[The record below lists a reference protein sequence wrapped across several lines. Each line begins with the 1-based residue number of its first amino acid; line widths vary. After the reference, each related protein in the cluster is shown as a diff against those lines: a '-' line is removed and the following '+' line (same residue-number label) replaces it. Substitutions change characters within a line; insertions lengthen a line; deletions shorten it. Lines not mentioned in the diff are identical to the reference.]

1 MIPNYASSRTFAWCC
16 AFALTLVTATG
27 QTPNA
32 SRKRDFIESNPAAAK
47 EQGRVVITVPSP
59 NGPVDGARRS
69 STDDPFDAIASQ
81 LSNLLGDK
89 KSANVGV
96 GNFAFQDTD
105 LLSPFSALLRDELEV
120 ALNKTSGFKVVT
132 RDRIADLQNEGKFQM
147 RDLLE
152 PGTAVEKVSVKG
164 IQGIVRGR
172 FYASGAGVSVFTE
185 LVWLEGGNVEKTKVT
200 LPTSQIA
207 ARVFPEGVKTE
218 QAMGSLVTP
227 QNLEA
232 SISNLQEITEGR
244 LKRVNKEFPL
254 EFFTTDTRR
263 AFKQGEVVSFRVRS
277 DRDCFVAVYC
287 HQSDGSSVLLFP
299 NNWQRST
306 FVPAGKA
313 IDIPGTQKHGFEI
326 EIGPP
331 YGSDVVQV
339 IACTNE
345 REIQKM
351 IGNQLSTASA
361 SQPVAVLTRGMA
373 SKAISEAG
381 SVTSTTLNGPPAIWS
396 EAHMVVSTFPNN

>member
-1 MIPNYASSRTFAWCC
+1 MIPNCASSRAVAWGCTL
-16 AFALTLVTATG
+16 ALSLATATG

-32 SRKRDFIESNPAAAK
+32 SKKRDSSESNPAAK
-47 EQGRVVITVPSP
+47 EQGRVMAPVPSQERK
-59 NGPVDGARRS
+59 VDVARRS
-69 STDDPFDAIASQ
+69 STDDPFDAIAAQ
-81 LSNLLGDK
+81 LSSLLGDK
-89 KSANVGV
+89 TAVSVGV

-120 ALNKTSGFKVVT
+120 ALGKTNGFKVVT

-200 LPTSQIA
+200 LATSQIA

-218 QAMGSLVTP
+218 QAMGSLVNP

-287 HQSDGSSVLLFP
+287 HQSDGASVLLFP

-339 IACTNE
+339 IACTSE
-345 REIQKM
+345 REIEKLV
-351 IGNQLSTASA
+351 GKQLSAASA

-373 SKAISEAG
+373 AKGISEAG
-381 SVTSTTLNGPPAIWS
+381 ASPSTTQNGAPAMWS
-396 EAHMVVSTFPNN
+396 EAHMVVSTFPKN

>member
-1 MIPNYASSRTFAWCC
+1 MILNCASRQAFAWVC
-16 AFALTLVTATG
+16 AMALSLGTASAQTSSASKQKPSAEQNPPAKG
-27 QTPNA
+27 QNR
-32 SRKRDFIESNPAAAK
+32 SAAPVKAQ
-47 EQGRVVITVPSP
+47 EGRGGPS
-59 NGPVDGARRS
+59 AE
-69 STDDPFDAIASQ
+69 DPFIAIASQ
-81 LSNLLGDK
+81 LTSLLGEK
-89 KSANVGV
+89 KEVSVGV

-120 ALNKTSGFKVVT
+120 ALNKTAGFKVVT

-164 IQGIVRGR
+164 IQAIVRGR
-172 FYASGAGVSVFTE
+172 FYASAAGVSVFTE
-185 LVWLEGGNVEKTKVT
+185 LVWLEGGHVEKTKVT
-200 LPTSQIA
+200 LSSSQIA
-207 ARVFPEGVKTE
+207 ARLLPDGVKSE
-218 QAMGSLVTP
+218 QALGSIVNP
-227 QNLEA
+227 QNVAA
-232 SISNLQEITEGR
+232 SVSNIQEIAEGR
-244 LKRVNKEFPL
+244 LKRVNKEFPVEL
-254 EFFTTDTRR
+254 FSTDTRR

-331 YGSDVVQV
+331 FGSDVVQV
-339 IACTNE
+339 IACTSE

-351 IGNQLSTASA
+351 VGKQVSTASV
-361 SQPVAVLTRGMA
+361 SQPVVVMTRGMA
-373 SKAISEAG
+373 AKGISEAG
-381 SVTSTTLNGPPAIWS
+381 SDSSPALSGGPTLWS
-396 EAHMVVSTFPNN
+396 EAHMVVSTFPK

>member
-1 MIPNYASSRTFAWCC
+1 MIRNYAIKPVAVWI
-16 AFALTLVTATG
+16 FALALCFASASGQTSNTSKKKDSTG
-27 QTPNA
+27 QNASIKEQRNGFAPPNA
-32 SRKRDFIESNPAAAK
+32 QEPQVVGGHPAS
-47 EQGRVVITVPSP
+47 G
-59 NGPVDGARRS
+59 N
-69 STDDPFDAIASQ
+69 DPFGAIAAQ
-81 LSNLLGDK
+81 LSTLLGGK
-89 KSANVGV
+89 KEVTVGV

-105 LLSPFSALLRDELEV
+105 LLSPFSALLRDELEI
-120 ALNKTSGFKVVT
+120 ALNKTNGFKVVT

-152 PGTAVEKVSVKG
+152 PGTGVQKGSVKG

-172 FYASGAGVSVFTE
+172 FYASGNGVSVFAE
-185 LVWLEGGNVEKTKVT
+185 LVWLEGGNVEKTKVS
-200 LPTSQIA
+200 LPSSQIA
-207 ARVFPEGVKTE
+207 ARLFPEGMKPE
-218 QAMGSLVTP
+218 QAVGAIVTP
-227 QNLEA
+227 QNMEA
-232 SISNLQEITEGR
+232 SLSNLQEVTQGR

-277 DRDCFVAVYC
+277 DRDCFLAVYC

-313 IDIPGTQKHGFEI
+313 VDIPGTRKHGFEI

-339 IACTNE
+339 IACTSE
-345 REIQKM
+345 REIEKM
-351 IGNQLSTASA
+351 VGKQLNTASA

-373 SKAISEAG
+373 AKGISEAG
-381 SVTSTTLNGPPAIWS
+381 AGPAPAANGAPPLWS
-396 EAHMVVSTFPNN
+396 EAHMVVSTFPK

>member
-1 MIPNYASSRTFAWCC
+1 MTRNYANRSYAVWSCALAFCFA
-16 AFALTLVTATG
+16 TASG
-27 QTPNA
+27 QT
-32 SRKRDFIESNPAAAK
+32 
-47 EQGRVVITVPSP
+47 
-59 NGPVDGARRS
+59 S
-69 STDDPFDAIASQ
+69 STSKGKDPTEQKASVKEPRNGLSPVKAQERPVVGKQHSSVDDPFGAIAAQ
-81 LSNLLGDK
+81 LSTLLGGK
-89 KSANVGV
+89 KDVSVGV

-152 PGTAVEKVSVKG
+152 PGTGVEKVSVKG

-172 FYASGAGVSVFTE
+172 FYASGNGVSVFAE
-185 LVWLEGGNVEKTKVT
+185 LVWLEGGNVEKTKVS
-200 LPTSQIA
+200 LPSSQIA
-207 ARVFPEGVKTE
+207 ARLFPEGVRSE
-218 QAMGSLVTP
+218 QALGTIVTP
-227 QNLEA
+227 QNMEA
-232 SISNLQEITEGR
+232 SLSNLQEVTQGR

-263 AFKQGEVVSFRVRS
+263 AFRQGDVASFRVRS
-277 DRDCFVAVYC
+277 ERDCFVAVYC

-339 IACTNE
+339 IACTSE
-345 REIQKM
+345 REIEKM
-351 IGNQLSTASA
+351 VGTQLSAASPT
-361 SQPVAVLTRGMA
+361 QPVAVMTRGMA
-373 SKAISEAG
+373 AKGISEAG
-381 SVTSTTLNGPPAIWS
+381 AGPSPSANGAPVLWS
-396 EAHMVVSTFPNN
+396 EAHIVVSTFPKH

>member
-1 MIPNYASSRTFAWCC
+1 MIQNCAGSQTFAWGC
-16 AFALTLVTATG
+16 ALVLSLATATA
-27 QTPNA
+27 QTSSSS
-32 SRKRDFIESNPAAAK
+32 SRKKEPGDPTPSVK
-47 EQGRVVITVPSP
+47 EQSRGMA
-59 NGPVDGARRS
+59 PVKSQDRPVGNAAHPPA
-69 STDDPFDAIASQ
+69 DDPFDAIATQ
-81 LSNLLGDK
+81 LTSLLGEK
-89 KSANVGV
+89 KAVSVGV

-120 ALNKTSGFKVVT
+120 ALNKTNGFKVVT

-164 IQGIVRGR
+164 IEGIVRGR
-172 FYASGAGVSVFTE
+172 FYVSGSGVSVFTE

-200 LPTSQIA
+200 LPSSQVA
-207 ARVFPEGVKTE
+207 ARLLPEGVKSE
-218 QAMGSLVTP
+218 QSLGAIVTP
-227 QNLEA
+227 QNMEA
-232 SISNLQEITEGR
+232 SMSNLQEVTEGR
-244 LKRVNKEFPL
+244 LKRVAKEFPL

-287 HQSDGSSVLLFP
+287 HQSDGQSVLLFP

-339 IACTNE
+339 IACTSE
-345 REIQKM
+345 REIERLV
-351 IGNQLSTASA
+351 GRQLSTASA
-361 SQPVAVLTRGMA
+361 SQPVAVMTRGMA
-373 SKAISEAG
+373 VNGISEAG
-381 SVTSTTLNGPPAIWS
+381 KSPNASTVPVLWS
-396 EAHMVVSTFPNN
+396 EAHMVVSTFPKN

>member
-1 MIPNYASSRTFAWCC
+1 MTRNYVSSPVVAWGC
-16 AFALTLVTATG
+16 ALVFSLATAAG
-27 QTPNA
+27 QAPNA
-32 SRKRDFIESNPAAAK
+32 SKKKDSTQSNLPATEVHPAK
-47 EQGRVVITVPSP
+47 PSAQLREEPTVTRSPSA
-59 NGPVDGARRS
+59 NI
-69 STDDPFDAIASQ
+69 DPFEAVATQLAS
-81 LSNLLGDK
+81 LLGDK
-89 KSANVGV
+89 KSVSVGV

-172 FYASGAGVSVFTE
+172 FYATGNGVSVFTE

-200 LPTSQIA
+200 LPSSQIA

-218 QAMGSLVTP
+218 SALGSLVTP

-244 LKRVNKEFPL
+244 LKRVTKEFPL

-339 IACTNE
+339 IACTSE
-345 REIQKM
+345 REIEKLVGQ
-351 IGNQLSTASA
+351 QLRTASA
-361 SQPVAVLTRGMA
+361 SQPVAVMTRGMA
-373 SKAISEAG
+373 AKGISEAG
-381 SVTSTTLNGPPAIWS
+381 AGATSVPNGAPAMWA
-396 EAHMVVSTFPNN
+396 EAHMVVSTFPK

>member
-1 MIPNYASSRTFAWCC
+1 MIRIYASRPVAVWSCALALCFA
-16 AFALTLVTATG
+16 TASG
-27 QTPNA
+27 QTPNSSKRKDSTEQNA
-32 SRKRDFIESNPAAAK
+32 SGK
-47 EQGRVVITVPSP
+47 EQRNGSTPVKAQERPVVGNQPSS
-59 NGPVDGARRS
+59 A
-69 STDDPFDAIASQ
+69 DDPFGAIALQ
-81 LSNLLGDK
+81 LSTLLGDK
-89 KSANVGV
+89 KDVSVGV

-152 PGTAVEKVSVKG
+152 PGTGVEKVSVKG

-172 FYASGAGVSVFTE
+172 FYASGTGVSVFAE
-185 LVWLEGGNVEKTKVT
+185 LVWLEGGNVEKTKVS
-200 LPTSQIA
+200 LPSAQIA
-207 ARVFPEGVKTE
+207 ARLFPEGVKSE
-218 QAMGSLVTP
+218 QALGTIVKP
-227 QNLEA
+227 QNMEA
-232 SISNLQEITEGR
+232 SLSNLQEVTEGR

-277 DRDCFVAVYC
+277 GRDCFVAVYC

-313 IDIPGTQKHGFEI
+313 IDIPGTRKHGFEI

-339 IACTNE
+339 IACTSE
-345 REIQKM
+345 QEIEKM
-351 IGNQLSTASA
+351 VGKQLNAASA
-361 SQPVAVLTRGMA
+361 SQPVAVMTRGMA
-373 SKAISEAG
+373 AKGISEAG
-381 SVTSTTLNGPPAIWS
+381 AGPGSAVNGAPVLWS
-396 EAHMVVSTFPNN
+396 EAHMVVSTFPK

>member
-1 MIPNYASSRTFAWCC
+1 MTPNCETSRLVRWVLAL
-16 AFALTLVTATG
+16 AFCLTTATA
-27 QTPNA
+27 QTPGSA
-32 SRKRDFIESNPAAAK
+32 KKKDPLQPDSRGKAQENR
-47 EQGRVVITVPSP
+47 PSP
-59 NGPVDGARRS
+59 APAREQPAS
-69 STDDPFDAIASQ
+69 KEDPFSAIASQ
-81 LSNLLGDK
+81 LSGLLGDK
-89 KSANVGV
+89 KSVSVGV

-120 ALNKTSGFKVVT
+120 ALGKNTGFTVVT

-152 PGTAVEKVSVKG
+152 PGTAVQKVSVNE
-164 IQGIVRGR
+164 IQGIIRGR
-172 FYASGAGVSVFTE
+172 FYASGAGVSIFAE
-185 LVWLEGGNVEKTKVT
+185 LVWLEGGNVEKTKIT
-200 LPTSQIA
+200 LPSSQIA
-207 ARVFPEGVKTE
+207 ARLLPDGVMPE
-218 QAMGSLVTP
+218 QAIGALVVP
-227 QNLEA
+227 QNMEA
-232 SISNLQEITEGR
+232 SMTNLQEVTEGR

-306 FVPAGKA
+306 FVPAGRA
-313 IDIPGTQKHGFEI
+313 VDIPGTRKHGFEI

-339 IACTNE
+339 IACTSE
-345 REIQKM
+345 REIEKM
-351 IGNQLSTASA
+351 VGRQLTTASA

-373 SKAISEAG
+373 VKEISAAG
-381 SVTSTTLNGPPAIWS
+381 SAASPSPSGTPAMWS
-396 EAHMVVSTFPNN
+396 DAHVVVSTFPKTP

>member
-1 MIPNYASSRTFAWCC
+1 MGTMQGS
-16 AFALTLVTATG
+16 
-27 QTPNA
+27 
-32 SRKRDFIESNPAAAK
+32 PAA
-47 EQGRVVITVPSP
+47 
-59 NGPVDGARRS
+59 
-69 STDDPFDAIASQ
+69 DPFDTIAVQ
-81 LSNLLGDK
+81 LASLLGEK
-89 KSANVGV
+89 KAVNVGV

-105 LLSPFSALLRDELEV
+105 LLSPFSALLRDELEI
-120 ALNKTSGFKVVT
+120 ALNKTAGFKVVT

-152 PGTAVEKVSVKG
+152 PGTAVEKVAVQG
-164 IQGIVRGR
+164 VQGIVRGR
-172 FYASGAGVSVFTE
+172 FYVSAAGVSVFTE

-200 LPTSQIA
+200 LPSSQIA
-207 ARVFPEGVKTE
+207 ARLLPEGVKSE
-218 QAMGSLVTP
+218 QALGALVTP
-227 QNLEA
+227 QNMEA
-232 SISNLQEITEGR
+232 SMANLQEITEGR
-244 LKRVNKEFPL
+244 LKRVAREFPL

-263 AFKQGEVVSFRVRS
+263 AFKKGEVVSFRVRS

-313 IDIPGTQKHGFEI
+313 VDIPGTQKHGFEI

-339 IACTNE
+339 IACTSE
-345 REIQKM
+345 REIEKM
-351 IGNQLSTASA
+351 VGKQLSTASV
-361 SQPVAVLTRGMA
+361 SQPVAVMTRGMA

-381 SVTSTTLNGPPAIWS
+381 TTNLPTPNTASALWA
-396 EAHMVVSTFPNN
+396 EAHMVVSTFPK

>member
-1 MIPNYASSRTFAWCC
+1 MALSLGTASAQTSSPSKKRPSGEQNPPAKDQNRSAVPVKAQESR
-16 AFALTLVTATG
+16 G
-27 QTPNA
+27 
-32 SRKRDFIESNPAAAK
+32 
-47 EQGRVVITVPSP
+47 GPS
-59 NGPVDGARRS
+59 VE
-69 STDDPFDAIASQ
+69 DPFIAIASQ
-81 LSNLLGDK
+81 LTSLLGEK
-89 KSANVGV
+89 KEVSVGV

-120 ALNKTSGFKVVT
+120 ALNQTTGFKVVT

-172 FYASGAGVSVFTE
+172 FYASASGVSVFTE

-200 LPTSQIA
+200 LSSSQIA
-207 ARVFPEGVKTE
+207 ARLLPDGVKSE
-218 QAMGSLVTP
+218 QALGSIVNP
-227 QNLEA
+227 QNVAA
-232 SISNLQEITEGR
+232 SISNIQEITEGR
-244 LKRVNKEFPL
+244 LKRVNKEFPVEL
-254 EFFTTDTRR
+254 FSTDTRR

-306 FVPAGKA
+306 FVPGGKA

-331 YGSDVVQV
+331 FGSDVVQV
-339 IACTNE
+339 IACTSE
-345 REIQKM
+345 REIEKM
-351 IGNQLSTASA
+351 VGKQLSAASA
-361 SQPVAVLTRGMA
+361 SQPVVVMTRGMA
-373 SKAISEAG
+373 AKGISEAG
-381 SVTSTTLNGPPAIWS
+381 ASSSATLNNAPTMWS
-396 EAHMVVSTFPNN
+396 EARIVVSTFPR

>member
-1 MIPNYASSRTFAWCC
+1 MIPNYASSRTFACGC
-16 AFALTLVTATG
+16 ALVLSLATATA
-27 QTPNA
+27 QTSSA
-32 SRKRDFIESNPAAAK
+32 SRKKDSNEPNPPAEEQSRGMAPVKAQERPVGSAAH
-47 EQGRVVITVPSP
+47 PS
-59 NGPVDGARRS
+59 VE
-69 STDDPFDAIASQ
+69 DPFDAIATQ
-81 LSNLLGDK
+81 LTSLLGEK
-89 KSANVGV
+89 KAVSVGV

-120 ALNKTSGFKVVT
+120 ALNKTTGFKVVT

-152 PGTAVEKVSVKG
+152 PGTAVEKVAVKG
-164 IQGIVRGR
+164 VQGIVRGR
-172 FYASGAGVSVFTE
+172 FYVSGAGVSVFTE
-185 LVWLEGGNVEKTKVT
+185 LVWLEGGNVEKTKVI
-200 LPTSQIA
+200 LPSSQIA
-207 ARVFPEGVKTE
+207 ARLFPTGVKTE
-218 QAMGSLVTP
+218 QSLGSIVTP
-227 QNLEA
+227 QNMEA
-232 SISNLQEITEGR
+232 SISNLQEVTEGR
-244 LKRVNKEFPL
+244 LKRVNKDFPL

-287 HQSDGSSVLLFP
+287 HQSDGQSVLLFP

-339 IACTNE
+339 IACTSE
-345 REIQKM
+345 REIEKM
-351 IGNQLSTASA
+351 VGKQLSTASA

-381 SVTSTTLNGPPAIWS
+381 TTTVPTPSGAPALWS
-396 EAHMVVSTFPNN
+396 EAHMVVSTFPKN